1 MIINGGG
8 RGNVG
13 FWSRHLLDDEK
24 NLRAEVKEISGVLAE
39 DLPGALREMELV
51 ASGSRSQGNFL
62 YVADISPEAHERL
75 TEEQW
80 REAVDLLE
88 EKMELQGHQR
98 VVVEHEKDGRVHR
111 HVVWNRV
118 DENLKGARCWG
129 RLLHP

>member
-1 MIINGGG
+1 MSGFG
-8 RGNVG
+8 RAI
-13 FWSRHLLDDEK
+13 FWTTRR
-24 NLRAEVKEISGVLAE
+24 NLRAEVKEISGVLAG

-88 EKMELQGHQR
+88 EKMELQGASTGCR
-98 VVVEHEKDGRVHR
+98 
-111 HVVWNRV
+111 
-118 DENLKGARCWG
+118 GARERRARASARGLESG
-129 RLLHP
+129 R